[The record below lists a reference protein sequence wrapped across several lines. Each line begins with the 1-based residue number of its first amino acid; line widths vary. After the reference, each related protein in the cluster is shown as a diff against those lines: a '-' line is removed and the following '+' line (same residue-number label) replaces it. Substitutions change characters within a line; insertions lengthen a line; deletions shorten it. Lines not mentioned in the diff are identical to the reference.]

1 MLVPLQ
7 GPQEIV
13 GWRPAAR
20 RGHAKRQPKTP
31 GRCSRIPIHSCH
43 PNGRARGAWSL
54 PRPTWRTRGEGS
66 RPRAEPPPIH
76 PNTNGRHV
84 LERMHLRAATRQGH
98 RPKHWSRLW
107 CDAVS
112 PSTWKSPHGVASG
125 PSTLGSHQEASL
137 PPNFQHSDSRR
148 SRSPLPAPHSRIP
161 RDLKPL
167 PAGGRDSEG
176 TNNLSSQ
183 PRRCLQAKDS
193 TITAEAP
200 PPPLHMPAPPN
211 LLPCCL
217 SA

>member
-1 MLVPLQ
+1 MRFHFKAHKKLLAGVPRHSAATQSGSQRHQAAAVESPSTPATPMVGHVAHGLCP
-7 GPQEIV
+7 GPH
-13 GWRPAAR
+13 G
-20 RGHAKRQPKTP
+20 G
-31 GRCSRIPIHSCH
+31 
-43 PNGRARGAWSL
+43 
-54 PRPTWRTRGEGS
+54 RGEGS
-66 RPRAEPPPIH
+66 RPRAEPPPIP
-76 PNTNGRHV
+76 PNANGRHV
-84 LERMHLRAATRQGH
+84 LERMHPRAATRQGP

-137 PPNFQHSDSRR
+137 PPNFQHPDSRR

-183 PRRCLQAKDS
+183 PRRCLQARDS

-200 PPPLHMPAPPN
+200 PPPLQMPAPPN